1 LLLRALEIHGDKIH
15 SEILAV
21 TITSLLGALCDLG
34 KLTPKQVQVLGVWI
48 LEGGFKKEGGFMK
61 DDDTFNQ
68 IRKIVVDPVNRHELP
83 SVAYLRLP
91 VLRAE
96 QVEAQNLQD
105 KVQSLESI
113 ERMLPPARPEDN

>member
-1 LLLRALEIHGDKIH
+1 MLMADTRQRRVVSLEIHGDKIH

-21 TITSLLGALCDLG
+21 TITSLLGALC
-34 KLTPKQVQVLGVWI
+34 LGVWI